1 MSTSSGSGSKRNRLN
16 LTLPSS
22 AIQSS
27 DNCSITD
34 KKSEEPVTNAE
45 LNKSS
50 DSLQESL
57 QRNGTSKAA
66 SLSDKLDDNNN
77 LTNSSQPVKTSQQTS
92 IYRPSAHHSHPHSVH
107 RRIPPPLT
115 DLRLSPKKTHTPSND
130 NLFGSRGDRN
140 NEHRYSNR
148 ISTGPV
154 DVAEVLKQLAIQD
167 LDDNQRRRLSAFVA
181 DKQKIGELHPEDFEK
196 LNELGKGNGGV
207 VSRVR
212 HTTTGLIMAKKNI
225 HLEIKPI
232 VKTQIIRELQVLHD
246 CNSPYIVGY
255 YGAFFADG
263 DISLCMEYMD
273 GGSLDI
279 VLLHAGRLPEPI
291 VAKILY
297 SVIRGLVYL
306 REVLHII
313 HRDVK
318 PSNILVN
325 RTGDVKLCDF
335 GVSGQLIDSLANSFV
350 GTRSYMAPERLTGE
364 QYNTL
369 SDVWSLGL
377 SLVELATGRYP
388 IPAIE
393 DENVYLSAF
402 SSHRDVNLEQ
412 HLEAAKEGKPL
423 PAVNSPSSGP
433 MAIFELLSYIV
444 DQPPPRLPK
453 FCFSDDFIDLVDS
466 CLRRPAS
473 DRPSLENL
481 LKHRFV
487 VTAAGACP
495 SGNVQRQSTVID
507 IRQTGGIVDSN
518 QFEDPINIG
527 HYLCSVLPSMS
538 NDDGTNQSSF

>member
-1 MSTSSGSGSKRNRLN
+1 
-16 LTLPSS
+16 
-22 AIQSS
+22 
-27 DNCSITD
+27 
-34 KKSEEPVTNAE
+34 
-45 LNKSS
+45 
-50 DSLQESL
+50 
-57 QRNGTSKAA
+57 
-66 SLSDKLDDNNN
+66 
-77 LTNSSQPVKTSQQTS
+77 
-92 IYRPSAHHSHPHSVH
+92 
-107 RRIPPPLT
+107 
-115 DLRLSPKKTHTPSND
+115 
-130 NLFGSRGDRN
+130 
-140 NEHRYSNR
+140 
-148 ISTGPV
+148 
-154 DVAEVLKQLAIQD
+154 KQLAIQD

-402 SSHRDVNLEQ
+402 NSHRDVNLEQ

-423 PAVNSPSSGP
+423 PGKKLL
-433 MAIFELLSYIV
+433 IYFEIILL
-444 DQPPPRLPK
+444 DQY
-453 FCFSDDFIDLVDS
+453 
-466 CLRRPAS
+466 
-473 DRPSLENL
+473 N
-481 LKHRFV
+481 
-487 VTAAGACP
+487 
-495 SGNVQRQSTVID
+495 
-507 IRQTGGIVDSN
+507 
-518 QFEDPINIG
+518 NI
-527 HYLCSVLPSMS
+527 
-538 NDDGTNQSSF
+538 